1 MKRWQFWLGMAISA
15 ILLYKALLG
24 LHLAATWRAI
34 EQANYL
40 WLIPAVLIY
49 FVAVWFRTWRWH
61 YLLRPLGKVPLTKLF
76 PVVCIGYM
84 GNNVYP
90 FRIGE
95 LIRSYVLR
103 RRTQISMSASLAT
116 IIVERVLDGLV
127 MLLFVFVA
135 LPFSPVP
142 PGYRMAVILFSV
154 IFLAAL
160 VIFLWLAAQ
169 PDKATAAYRWVGER
183 YLPATWHAKLDPL
196 VGRFL
201 TGLHS
206 LRRGED
212 VLLIFFTSVLIWLTE
227 TGKYWLVMHAFPFHV
242 SFLTLMLMN
251 GIVNLATTLP
261 AAPGYVGTFDTPGI
275 GVLVSFNVPRP
286 IATGYTFVLH
296 AALWLPIT
304 LLGAY
309 YMWRD
314 QVSWQ
319 DFAHASQEAA
329 LK

>member
-1 MKRWQFWLGMAISA
+1 LKRWQFWLGMAISA
-15 ILLYKALLG
+15 LFLYKAMAG
-24 LHLAATWRAI
+24 LHLAATWAVL
-34 EQANYL
+34 EHAQYL
-40 WLIPAVLIY
+40 WLIPAVLVY

-61 YLLRPLGKVPLTKLF
+61 YLLRPLGKVPLPELF

-135 LPFSPVP
+135 LPFSPMP
-142 PGYRMAVILFSV
+142 SEYRNAVIFFSV
-154 IFLAAL
+154 LFLGAL
-160 VIFLWLAAQ
+160 VVFLWLAAQ
-169 PDKATAAYRWVGER
+169 PDKATAAYRWFGER
-183 YLPATWHAKLDPL
+183 FLPERWHLKLDPL

-227 TGKYWLVMHAFPFHV
+227 TGKYWVVMHAFPFHV
-242 SFLTLMLMN
+242 SFITLMLMN

-261 AAPGYVGTFDTPGI
+261 SAPGYVGTFDTPGI
-275 GVLVSFNVPRP
+275 EVLVAFNVRRSV
-286 IATGYTFVLH
+286 ATGYTFVLH

-309 YMWRD
+309 YMWRENI
-314 QVSWQ
+314 SWS
-319 DFAHASQEAA
+319 DFSHASAA
-329 LK
+329 EET